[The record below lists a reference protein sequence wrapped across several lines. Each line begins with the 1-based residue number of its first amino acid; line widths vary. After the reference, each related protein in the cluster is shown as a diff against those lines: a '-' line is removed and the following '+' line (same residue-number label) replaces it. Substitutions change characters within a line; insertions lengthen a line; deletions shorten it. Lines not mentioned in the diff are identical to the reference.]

1 MQGPSERANRLYLP
15 GIDAMRG
22 VVVLIGLMFHANV
35 VFDGIPLL
43 ERGLFRSGLFFVDV
57 FGVLSG
63 YLITRVL
70 LGEHLLTG
78 KIDFKRFYLAR
89 ARRLMPA
96 LFAVL
101 VAVVLYARWQ
111 EPETLW
117 DLRIQT
123 LAAIG
128 YFYNWY
134 AILSGGDYFSS
145 YEIIPLQHLWSL
157 SLEEQFY
164 IVWPV
169 ALIGMLIA
177 SRGRAWVRRL
187 IPYALVAGAL
197 LSALAAFVIFHGG
210 DTTGTTDMVR
220 APMTVFG
227 FEANRLLMVY
237 MSTITR
243 AGGFLAGAAL
253 AFWWQPDLRPPTS
266 PRFNRLLDV
275 GGLLS
280 MVAMVL
286 LTNLQWFTEAGIYE
300 AVVNGGAVFVWI
312 ICAVL
317 IMAVSKRESVW
328 MQRLFV
334 KKPLVRLGVVS
345 YALYLYHWPVMQ
357 FYRKEPFDTIPLWG
371 IALMLPVLWVI
382 AEISQKYFER
392 PIRKMGMA
400 AYLETLK
407 PGVRRTAMASAGIA
421 TLIAVASLV
430 TAPASTSDFQQDI
443 DRVEQSADGIAPG
456 EKTERLVIG
465 DSITA
470 LLTVQYQQ
478 RGYVVDAAVART
490 FAEGSGM
497 AGYFVESGQVTD
509 AVVLH
514 LGTNEEITPAA
525 LRAMLTETSALRRV
539 VLVTLWR
546 EDWSLLEKNNA
557 AIRSMAEEFPNVVVA
572 DWNALAAQNPSY
584 YIMADGIHI
593 ARGAGVE
600 AYIDLVDRAVNS
612 EAGGLVI
619 GAD

>member
-1 MQGPSERANRLYLP
+1 MQGPNERPERLYLP

-22 VVVLIGLMFHANV
+22 VVVLIGLLFHAN
-35 VFDGIPLL
+35 IPFF

-78 KIDFKRFYLAR
+78 RIDFKRFYLAR

-101 VAVVLYARWQ
+101 VAVILYARAF
-111 EPETLW
+111 EPQTLW

-123 LAAIG
+123 LAALG

-134 AILSGGDYFSS
+134 AIFAGGDYFSS

-169 ALIGMLIA
+169 ALIGMLVA
-177 SRGRAWVRRL
+177 ARRKPNFYKL
-187 IPYALVAGAL
+187 IPYTLVGGAL
-197 LSALAAFVIFHGG
+197 LSAIATFAIFHGG

-220 APMTVFG
+220 APMTVLG

-266 PRFNRLLDV
+266 ARFNRILDIS
-275 GGLLS
+275 GLLGL
-280 MVAMVL
+280 VAMFL
-286 LTNLQWFTEAGIYE
+286 LTNLQWFSEAKIYE
-300 AVVNGGAVFVWI
+300 SVVNGGAVLVWI
-312 ICAVL
+312 ICAIL
-317 IMAVSKRESVW
+317 IMAVSKRESRY
-328 MQRLFV
+328 MQWLVVR
-334 KKPLVRLGVVS
+334 KPLVRLGVVS

-357 FYRKEPFDTIPLWG
+357 FYRKQPFNSIPLLG
-371 IALMLPVLWVI
+371 ILLVLPILWVI
-382 AEISQKYFER
+382 AEVSQKYFER
-392 PIRKMGMA
+392 PIRKIGLS
-400 AYLETLK
+400 AYLATFS
-407 PGVRRTAMASAGIA
+407 PVVRRIA
-421 TLIAVASLV
+421 VGVACVATMGAVASLV
-430 TAPASTSDFQQDI
+430 TAPVTTSAFQQDI
-443 DRVEQSADGIAPG
+443 ARVEQSATGLAPG
-456 EKTERLVIG
+456 ETTDRLVIG

-470 LLTVQYQQ
+470 LLTLQYEE

-497 AGYFVESGQVTD
+497 AGYLAENGQVTD
-509 AVVLH
+509 ALVMH
-514 LGTNEEITPAA
+514 LGTNEEITLEA
-525 LRAMLTETSALRRV
+525 LRAMLTETSGLRRV

-546 EDWSLLEKNNA
+546 ENWSLLEANNTN
-557 AIRSMAEEFPNVVVA
+557 IRAMTEEFPNVVVV
-572 DWNALAAQNPSY
+572 DWNAVAAQNPEY
-584 YIMADGIHI
+584 YIMKDGIHI

-600 AYIDLVDRAVNS
+600 AYLDLIDQAVAS
-612 EAGGLVI
+612 EVGGIVI
-619 GAD
+619 GAE

>member
-1 MQGPSERANRLYLP
+1 MQGQQERLYLP

-22 VVVLIGLMFHANV
+22 MVVLIGLMFHANV
-35 VFDGIPLL
+35 VFADVPIL
-43 ERGLFRSGLFFVDV
+43 ERGIFRSGLFFVDV

-70 LGEHLLTG
+70 LGEHMLTG
-78 KIDFKRFYLAR
+78 KINFKRFYLAR

-101 VAVVLYARWQ
+101 VAVVLYARAF
-111 EPETLW
+111 EPQVLW

-134 AILSGGDYFSS
+134 AILAGGDYFSS

-164 IVWPV
+164 IIWPL
-169 ALIGMLIA
+169 ALIGMLVA
-177 SRGRAWVRRL
+177 SRSRPRVYKL
-187 IPYALVAGAL
+187 IPYTLVGGAL
-197 LSALAAFVIFHGG
+197 LSAVVAFVIFHGG

-220 APMTVFG
+220 APMTLFG

-253 AFWWQPDLRPPTS
+253 AFWWQPDLRAPTS
-266 PRFNRLLDV
+266 SRFNRLLDV

-280 MVAMVL
+280 MVAMFF
-286 LTNLQWFTEAGIYE
+286 LTNLQWFTEAAIYE
-300 AVVNGGAVFVWI
+300 AVVNGGAVLVWI
-312 ICAVL
+312 ICAIL

-357 FYRKEPFDTIPLWG
+357 FYRKQPFNSIPLWG
-371 IALMLPVLWVI
+371 VVVMLPVLWVI
-382 AEISQKYFER
+382 AEVSQKYFER
-392 PIRKMGMA
+392 PIRKLGMS
-400 AYLETLK
+400 AYLATLT
-407 PGVRRTAMASAGIA
+407 PRVRRTAVASAGIA
-421 TLIAVASLV
+421 TLVAVVSLV
-430 TAPASTSDFQQDI
+430 TAPSVTSDFQQNI
-443 DRVEQSADGIAPG
+443 DRVEQSADGLAPG
-456 EKTERLVIG
+456 EIAERFVLG
-465 DSITA
+465 DSITS
-470 LLTVQYQQ
+470 LLTTQYEE

-497 AGYFVESGQVTD
+497 AGYLVESGQVTD
-509 AVVLH
+509 SIVMH
-514 LGTNEEITPAA
+514 LGTNEEVTQEA
-525 LRAMLTETSALRRV
+525 LRAMLERTSGLRRV

-546 EDWSLLEKNNA
+546 ENWSLLKPNNENIRAMA
-557 AIRSMAEEFPNVVVA
+557 AEFSNVVIV
-572 DWNALAAQNPSY
+572 DWNAVAAENPTY
-584 YIMADGIHI
+584 YIMKDGIHI
-593 ARGAGVE
+593 ASGTGVD
-600 AYIDLVDRAVNS
+600 AYLNLIDQAVAS
-612 EAGGLVI
+612 ETGGIVL
-619 GAD
+619 GSE

>member
-1 MQGPSERANRLYLP
+1 MQGSTERPNRLYLP

-22 VVVLIGLMFHANV
+22 VVVLIGLLFHANV
-35 VFDGIPLL
+35 PFL
-43 ERGLFRSGLFFVDV
+43 ERGIFRSGLFFVDV

-70 LGEHLLTG
+70 LGEHMLTG

-101 VAVVLYARWQ
+101 VAVVLYARAF
-111 EPETLW
+111 EPQTLW
-117 DLRIQT
+117 DLRVQT
-123 LAAIG
+123 LAAMG

-169 ALIGMLIA
+169 ALVVMLVA
-177 SRGRAWVRRL
+177 SRRRPRLQRAV
-187 IPYALVAGAL
+187 PYVLVGGAL
-197 LSALAAFVIFHGG
+197 LSAVVAFAIFHGG
-210 DTTGTTDMVR
+210 DTAGTTDMVR
-220 APMTVFG
+220 APMTLFG

-266 PRFNRLLDV
+266 PRFDRLLDIA
-275 GGLLS
+275 GLLS

-286 LTNLQWFTEAGIYE
+286 LTNLQWFTEAAIYE
-300 AVVNGGAVFVWI
+300 SVVNGGAVLVWI

-317 IMAVSKRESVW
+317 IMAVSKPQSTW

-334 KKPLVRLGVVS
+334 KKPLIRLGVVS

-357 FYRKEPFDTIPLWG
+357 FYRKQPFNSIPLWG
-371 IALMLPVLWVI
+371 IALMLPVLWAI
-382 AEISQKYFER
+382 AELSQKYFER
-392 PIRKMGMA
+392 PIRKMGFN
-400 AYLETLK
+400 AYLASLAPRTRRVSVTVG
-407 PGVRRTAMASAGIA
+407 GVAILA
-421 TLIAVASLV
+421 AVVSLV
-430 TAPASTSDFQQDI
+430 TAPAATSAFREDI
-443 DRVEQSADGIAPG
+443 DRVEQSASGIAPG
-456 EKTERLVIG
+456 ETAERLVIG

-478 RGYVVDAAVART
+478 RGYVVDAVVART

-497 AGYFVESGQVTD
+497 AEYSVETGQVTD
-509 AVVLH
+509 AVVMH
-514 LGTNEEITPAA
+514 LGTNEEITPEA
-525 LRAMLTETSALRRV
+525 LRGMLDRTSTLRRV

-546 EDWSLLEKNNA
+546 ENWSLLEKNNA
-557 AIRSMAEEFPNVVVA
+557 ALRSMAAEYPNVVVA
-572 DWNALAAQNPSY
+572 DWNAVAAQDPSY

-600 AYIDLVDRAVNS
+600 AYLALVDRAVNS
-612 EAGGLVI
+612 ETGGIVV
-619 GAD
+619 GVD

>member
-1 MQGPSERANRLYLP
+1 MQGPNERPERLYLP

-22 VVVLIGLMFHANV
+22 VVVLIGLLFHAN
-35 VFDGIPLL
+35 IPLF

-78 KIDFKRFYLAR
+78 RIDFKRFYLAR

-101 VAVVLYARWQ
+101 VAVILYARAF
-111 EPETLW
+111 EPQTLW

-123 LAAIG
+123 LAAVG

-177 SRGRAWVRRL
+177 ARRKPSFYKF
-187 IPYALVAGAL
+187 IPYTLVGGAL
-197 LSALAAFVIFHGG
+197 LSAVVTFVIFHGG

-266 PRFNRLLDV
+266 ARFNRILDMS
-275 GGLLS
+275 GLLGL
-280 MVAMVL
+280 VAMFF
-286 LTNLQWFTEAGIYE
+286 LTNLQWLSEAKIYE
-300 AVVNGGAVFVWI
+300 SVVNGGAVLVWI

-317 IMAVSKRESVW
+317 IMAVSKRESKY
-328 MQRLFV
+328 MQWLVVR
-334 KKPLVRLGVVS
+334 KPLVRLGVVS

-357 FYRKEPFDTIPLWG
+357 FYRKQPFNSIPVLG
-371 IALMLPVLWVI
+371 IALVLPILWVI

-392 PIRKMGMA
+392 PIRKIGLS
-400 AYLETLK
+400 AYLATLT
-407 PGVRRTAMASAGIA
+407 PHVRRIAVGVACVA
-421 TLIAVASLV
+421 TLGAVVSLV
-430 TAPASTSDFQQDI
+430 TAPVTTSAFQQDI
-443 DRVEQSADGIAPG
+443 AQVGQSADGLAPG
-456 EKTERLVIG
+456 ETTDRLVLG

-470 LLTVQYQQ
+470 LLTLQYEE

-497 AGYFVESGQVTD
+497 AGYLAENGQVTD
-509 AVVLH
+509 ALVMH
-514 LGTNEEITPAA
+514 LGTNEEITKEA
-525 LRAMLTETSALRRV
+525 LRTMLTETSGLRRV

-546 EDWSLLEKNNA
+546 EDWSLLEANNTNIRAMA
-557 AIRSMAEEFPNVVVA
+557 AEFPNVVVV
-572 DWNALAAQNPSY
+572 DWNAVAAENPEY
-584 YIMADGIHI
+584 YIMKDGIHI

-600 AYIDLVDRAVNS
+600 AYLDLVDRAVTS
-612 EAGGLVI
+612 EVGGIVI
-619 GAD
+619 GAE

>member
-1 MQGPSERANRLYLP
+1 MQGQQERLYLP

-35 VFDGIPLL
+35 VFDNVPLL
-43 ERGLFRSGLFFVDV
+43 DRGLFRSGLFFVDV

-70 LGEHLLTG
+70 LGEHMLTG
-78 KIDFKRFYLAR
+78 KIDFKRFYVAR

-101 VAVVLYARWQ
+101 VAVVLYARAF
-111 EPETLW
+111 EEDTLW

-145 YEIIPLQHLWSL
+145 YEMIPLQHLWSL

-164 IVWPV
+164 IIWPV
-169 ALIGMLIA
+169 ALVAMLLA
-177 SRGRAWVRRL
+177 SRGRARVQRL
-187 IPYALVAGAL
+187 IPYALVGGAL
-197 LSALAAFVIFHGG
+197 LSAVVAFAIFHGG

-300 AVVNGGAVFVWI
+300 AVVNGGAVLVWI

-334 KKPLVRLGVVS
+334 KKPLIRLGVVS

-357 FYRKEPFDTIPLWG
+357 FYREQPFNSIELWL
-371 IALMLPVLWVI
+371 IALMLPVLWGI
-382 AEISQKYFER
+382 AEVSQKYFER
-392 PIRKMGMA
+392 PIRKMGVT
-400 AYLETLK
+400 AYLATLK
-407 PGVRRTAMASAGIA
+407 PGVRRAAVAGAGIA
-421 TLIAVASLV
+421 TLMAVVSLV

-443 DRVEQSADGIAPG
+443 TRVEKSAEGLATG
-456 EKTERLVIG
+456 EVAERLVLG

-470 LLTVQYQQ
+470 LLTLQYEE

-497 AGYFVESGQVTD
+497 AGYLVETGQVTD
-509 AVVLH
+509 SVIMH
-514 LGTNEEITPAA
+514 LGTNEEITKEA
-525 LRAMLTETSALRRV
+525 LRNMLTKTAGLRRV
-539 VLVTLWR
+539 VLITLWR
-546 EDWSLLEKNNA
+546 EDWSLLDSNNEN
-557 AIRSMAEEFPNVVVA
+557 IRSMATEFPNVVVA
-572 DWNALAAQNPSY
+572 DWHAVAAQNPEY
-584 YIMADGIHI
+584 YIMKDGIHI
-593 ARGAGVE
+593 AGGVGVE
-600 AYIDLVDRAVNS
+600 TYLDLVDQAVASTRGGIVIS
-612 EAGGLVI
+612 ER
-619 GAD
+619 

>member
-1 MQGPSERANRLYLP
+1 MQGQQERPNRLYLP

-22 VVVLIGLMFHANV
+22 VVVLIGLLFHAN
-35 VFDGIPLL
+35 IPFF

-78 KIDFKRFYLAR
+78 RIDLKRFYLAR

-96 LFAVL
+96 LVAVL
-101 VAVVLYARWQ
+101 VAVVLYARAF

-123 LAAIG
+123 LAALG

-169 ALIGMLIA
+169 ALIAMLVA
-177 SRGRAWVRRL
+177 ARRKPSL
-187 IPYALVAGAL
+187 HKFIPYTLVGGAL
-197 LSALAAFVIFHGG
+197 LSAVATFAIFHGG

-220 APMTVFG
+220 APMTLFG

-266 PRFNRLLDV
+266 ERFNRILDI

-280 MVAMVL
+280 LVAMFF
-286 LTNLQWFTEAGIYE
+286 LTNLQWFSEADIY
-300 AVVNGGAVFVWI
+300 ASVVNGGAVLVWV
-312 ICAVL
+312 ICAIL
-317 IMAVSKRESVW
+317 IMAMSKRESKY
-328 MQRLFV
+328 MQWLVVR
-334 KKPLVRLGVVS
+334 KPLVRLGVVS

-357 FYRKEPFDTIPLWG
+357 FYRKQPFNSIPLWG
-371 IALMLPVLWVI
+371 IAVVLPILWVI
-382 AEISQKYFER
+382 AELSQKYFER
-392 PIRKMGMA
+392 PIRKIGLS
-400 AYLETLK
+400 AYLSSLA
-407 PGVRRTAMASAGIA
+407 PPARFAALGVSGVA
-421 TLIAVASLV
+421 TLAAVAFLV
-430 TAPASTSDFQQDI
+430 TAPVATNAFQQDI
-443 DRVEQSADGIAPG
+443 SRVEQNTRGLAPG
-456 EKTERLVIG
+456 ETTERLVLG

-470 LLTVQYQQ
+470 LLAVQYEE

-497 AGYFVESGQVTD
+497 AGYLAETGQVTD
-509 AVVLH
+509 SIVMH
-514 LGTNEEITPAA
+514 LGTNEEITRDS
-525 LRAMLTETSALRRV
+525 LRTMLTRTSDLRRV

-546 EDWSLLEKNNA
+546 EDWSLLDANNA
-557 AIRSMAEEFPNVVVA
+557 NIRAMTEEFPNVVVV
-572 DWNALAAQNPSY
+572 DWHAVAAENPEY
-584 YIMADGIHI
+584 YIMKDGIHI
-593 ARGAGVE
+593 AGGAGVE
-600 AYIDLVDRAVNS
+600 AYLDLVDQAVAS
-612 EAGGLVI
+612 ETGGIVI
-619 GAD
+619 GAG